1 MLSSMN
7 ATLYLS
13 AKVLHL
19 FFVISW
25 MAGIFYLPR
34 IFVHYVEGSAA
45 GEDVR
50 RLKVMARKLYHF
62 TSMVAVFALASGLWL
77 WLGFHISGGWLHVK
91 LAAVLLLIAYHISM
105 RIYMKR
111 MQGGGQLPSATT
123 LRWYNELP
131 VFILAVIL
139 CMVIFKPF

>member
-1 MLSSMN
+1 M
-7 ATLYLS
+7 LYLK
-13 AKVLHL
+13 AFHL
-19 FFVISW
+19 LAIISW

-34 IFVHYVEGSAA
+34 IFVHYVEGQTA

-62 TSMVAVFALASGLWL
+62 TSMMAVFALASGTWL
-77 WLGFHISGGWLHVK
+77 WLGFGFSGGWIHAK
-91 LAAVLLLIAYHISM
+91 LLMVVLLVAYHIST

-111 MQGGGQLPSATT
+111 LQRDAPLPSSTV

-131 VFILAVIL
+131 LLILIAIL
-139 CMVIFKPF
+139 WLVVLKPF